1 VKRKASKPRRRR
13 PHPLSPSPSGR
24 GGTTVLA
31 SEADPLGDARIRGLL
46 ERYCKLAAVKQAG
59 RGADLTELSLPED
72 ERPFFR
78 DRAAV
83 RVAFSLD
90 ALERDPDAEI
100 GGVGSPFLSQLI
112 EAIRARAA
120 RRSLGLIASPPASS
134 PPDPL
139 SVPERGDEL
148 PVPVRGGTVKRGT
161 ARVAVHPVGRL
172 VARVVLRAG
181 AGVEEAVVESDVF
194 DLSTGTKVDAD
205 LAEAFVDLEAGRSR
219 PADTSVVE
227 DAAPVPAREPG
238 DLVRLLVSH
247 LREKLAERVAVR
259 RAAAEQGLAVELG
272 RLDRYFESILKE
284 QSDPDAIGTVTAL
297 AERRR
302 TEEIRRSQVK
312 AVVHP
317 LQLIEAAVLMQH
329 AEWRVKSS
337 HGRGATFSAQRALSG
352 EAAWSIACPHCGR
365 APKAL
370 VICRQEHGACEACAS
385 RCSVCAEDFCAEH
398 GIAECRVDG
407 QPACAEHVH
416 VCPSCRLEHC
426 TAHEGVCSEAE
437 GGGHSACS
445 ACLAA
450 CGSCGRLICNRHAEE
465 TDAEAPQG
473 RRRLCAACL
482 RQCEGGVNERVGMD
496 EVAPCASCG
505 KVVCT
510 AHQDVCAVDG
520 QGHCSQ
526 HLRRTDQSERLVCAR
541 HRAACALEGVV
552 AVFASDEVEE
562 CPVCGKHV
570 CADHR
575 GACHDEPRASL
586 G

>member
-1 VKRKASKPRRRR
+1 MKRKAS
-13 PHPLSPSPSGR
+13 
-24 GGTTVLA
+24 V
-31 SEADPLGDARIRGLL
+31 GDARIRALV
-46 ERYCKLAAVKQAG
+46 ERYCKLARVKQAA
-59 RGADLTELSLPED
+59 RGADLTELSLPAD

-78 DRAAV
+78 DRAAL

-120 RRSLGLIASPPASS
+120 RRSLGLIAPPPAPASPPG
-134 PPDPL
+134 PL
-139 SVPERGDEL
+139 SFQERGDEL
-148 PVPVRGGTVKRGT
+148 PVPVRDGTVKRGT
-161 ARVAVHPVGRL
+161 ARLAVHPVGRL

-181 AGVEEAVVESDVF
+181 AGVEEAIVESDVF

-205 LAEAFVDLEAGRSR
+205 LAEAFVDLEAGRAK
-219 PADTSVVE
+219 PADPSVVE
-227 DAAPVPAREPG
+227 DAAPVPARAPG

-247 LREKLAERVAVR
+247 LREKSAERVAVR

-272 RLDRYFESILKE
+272 RLDRYFASILKE
-284 QSDPDAIGTVTAL
+284 QSDPDAVGTVTAL

-317 LQLIEAAVLMQH
+317 LQLIHAAVLVQH

-370 VICRQEHGACEACAS
+370 VICREGHGACDACAS
-385 RCSVCAEDFCAEH
+385 RCSVCAEDFCADH
-398 GIAECRVDG
+398 GTLECRVDG

-426 TAHEGVCSEAE
+426 STHEGACVE
-437 GGGHSACS
+437 GEGHKACS
-445 ACLAA
+445 ACLAP
-450 CGSCGRLICNRHAEE
+450 CGSCGRVLCNRHAEE
-465 TDAEAPQG
+465 SDAAAPLG
-473 RRRLCAACL
+473 RRRLCAACV

-496 EVAPCASCG
+496 EVTQCASCG
-505 KVVCT
+505 KTVCT
-510 AHQDVCAVDG
+510 THQDVCAVDG
-520 QGHCSQ
+520 QAHCSQ

-541 HRAACALEGVV
+541 HKAGCALEGVT
-552 AVFASDEVEE
+552 AVFASDEVVE
-562 CPVCGKHV
+562 CPVCGRHV
-570 CADHR
+570 CAAHMATEGGQCVSCAR
-575 GACHDEPRASL
+575 L
-586 G
+586 

>member
-13 PHPLSPSPSGR
+13 SVGAQHAGPLPAAALAAGPSR
-24 GGTTVLA
+24 GF
-31 SEADPLGDARIRGLL
+31 SREPEADPLGDARIRALL
-46 ERYCKLAAVKQAG
+46 ERYCKLAGVKQG
-59 RGADLTELSLPED
+59 TRSADLTELTLPEG
-72 ERPFFR
+72 ERQFFR

-100 GGVGSPFLSQLI
+100 AGVGSPFLYQVI

-120 RRSLGLIASPPASS
+120 RRSLGLIAPVGEVGAQHAAPRHRTV
-134 PPDPL
+134 D
-139 SVPERGDEL
+139 L
-148 PVPVRGGTVKRGT
+148 PVPVRDGTVKRST
-161 ARVAVHPVGRL
+161 ARLAVHPVGRL

-181 AGVEEAVVESDVF
+181 AGVEEAIIESDVF

-205 LAEAFVDLEAGRSR
+205 LAEAFVDLEAGRTKS
-219 PADTSVVE
+219 ADPSIVDGAT
-227 DAAPVPAREPG
+227 AVPARKPG

-247 LREKLAERVAVR
+247 LQEKSAERVAVR

-272 RLDRYFESILKE
+272 RLDRYFESILKQ
-284 QSDPDAIGTVTAL
+284 QSDPDAVGTVTAL

-317 LQLIEAAVLMQH
+317 LQLIHAAVLMQH
-329 AEWRVKSS
+329 AEWRVKTS

-352 EAAWSIACPHCGR
+352 EAAWTIACPHCGR
-365 APKAL
+365 APETL
-370 VICRQEHGACEACAS
+370 VICRHGHGACEACAS

-407 QPACAEHVH
+407 QPACDEHVH
-416 VCPSCRLEHC
+416 ECPSCRLQHC
-426 TAHEGVCSEAE
+426 TAHEGVCAE
-437 GGGHSACS
+437 GEGHAACS
-445 ACLAA
+445 ACLAPCA
-450 CGSCGRLICNRHAEE
+450 SCDRVICNRHAEE

-482 RQCEGGVNERVGMD
+482 RQCEGGSNERVGAD
-496 EVAPCASCG
+496 EVAQCASCG
-505 KVVCT
+505 KSVCST
-510 AHQDVCAVDG
+510 HRGVCAVDE
-520 QGHCSQ
+520 QVHCSP
-526 HLRRTDQSERLVCAR
+526 HLRRTDHSERLVCAR
-541 HRAACALEGVV
+541 HKAGCALEGVTV
-552 AVFASDEVEE
+552 VFASDEVEE

-570 CADHR
+570 CAQHR
-575 GACHDEPRASL
+575 AACHT
-586 G
+586 

>member
-1 VKRKASKPRRRR
+1 MKGRRKPASKLAARRL
-13 PHPLSPSPSGR
+13 PVTGPAVSASPD
-24 GGTTVLA
+24 
-31 SEADPLGDARIRGLL
+31 ADPLGDARIRALL
-46 ERYCKLAAVKQAG
+46 ERYCKLAAVKQAA

-72 ERPFFR
+72 ERAFFR
-78 DRAAV
+78 DRAAL
-83 RVAFSLD
+83 RVAFSVD

-120 RRSLGLIASPPASS
+120 RRSLGLIAPPSTPEGAG
-134 PPDPL
+134 DPKR
-139 SVPERGDEL
+139 VEL
-148 PVPVRGGTVKRGT
+148 TIPIKDGSVKRST
-161 ARVAVHPVGRL
+161 ARLAVHPVGRL

-205 LAEAFVDLEAGRSR
+205 LAEVFVDLEAGRSR
-219 PADTSVVE
+219 PADPSDVE
-227 DAAPVPAREPG
+227 DAALVPARAPG

-247 LREKLAERVAVR
+247 LQEKSAERVAVR

-272 RLDRYFESILKE
+272 RLDRYFASILKE
-284 QSDPDAIGTVTAL
+284 QSGPDAIETVTAL

-317 LQLIEAAVLMQH
+317 LQLIHAAVLMQH

-352 EAAWSIACPHCGR
+352 EAAWSIACPRCGR

-370 VICRQEHGACEACAS
+370 VICRQEHGACDVCAS

-407 QPACAEHVH
+407 QPACSEHVH
-416 VCPSCRLEHC
+416 VCLSCRLEHC
-426 TAHEGVCSEAE
+426 TAHEGVCSEGE
-437 GGGHSACS
+437 GHSACS
-445 ACLAA
+445 VCLAP
-450 CGSCGRLICNRHAEE
+450 CGSCGRLICNRHVEE

-482 RQCEGGVNERVGMD
+482 RQCEGGSNERVGLD

-505 KVVCT
+505 KAVCT
-510 AHQDVCAVDG
+510 DHQGVCAVDE
-520 QGHCSQ
+520 QVHCSL
-526 HLRRTDQSERLVCAR
+526 HLRRTDRSERVVCAR
-541 HRAACALEGVV
+541 HKAGCALEGVV

-562 CPVCGKHV
+562 CPVCGKYV
-570 CADHR
+570 CAQHR
-575 GACHDEPRASL
+575 GACHA
-586 G
+586 

>member
-1 VKRKASKPRRRR
+1 MKRRTRPRPRQT
-13 PHPLSPSPSGR
+13 S
-24 GGTTVLA
+24 
-31 SEADPLGDARIRGLL
+31 ADPLGDARIRALL
-46 ERYCKLAAVKQAG
+46 ERYCKLARVKQAV
-59 RGADLTELSLPED
+59 RGVDLTELTLPEV

-78 DRAAV
+78 DRAAL

-120 RRSLGLIASPPASS
+120 RRSLGLIAPPSS
-134 PPDPL
+134 PPGPL
-139 SVPERGDEL
+139 SVPERGNSVHL
-148 PVPVRGGTVKRGT
+148 PIPVKDGTVKRST
-161 ARVAVHPVGRL
+161 ARLAFHPVGRL

-194 DLSTGTKVDAD
+194 DLSTGTRVGAD
-205 LAEAFVDLEAGRSR
+205 LAEAFRDLEAGRSR
-219 PADTSVVE
+219 PADPSVVE
-227 DAAPVPAREPG
+227 DAGIIPARAPG

-247 LREKLAERVAVR
+247 LQEKSAERVAVR
-259 RAAAEQGLAVELG
+259 RAAAEQGLVVELG

-284 QSDPDAIGTVTAL
+284 QSDSDAIGTVTAL

-317 LQLIEAAVLMQH
+317 LQLIHAGVLMQH

-337 HGRGATFSAQRALSG
+337 HGRAATFSAQRALSG

-370 VICRQEHGACEACAS
+370 VICRQGHGACEACAS

-407 QPACAEHVH
+407 QPACAKHVH
-416 VCPSCRLEHC
+416 VCSSCRLEHC
-426 TAHEGVCSEAE
+426 TAHEGVCSEGE
-437 GGGHSACS
+437 GHAACS
-445 ACLAA
+445 TCLAP
-450 CGSCGRLICNRHAEE
+450 CGSCGRVICNRHAEE

-473 RRRLCAACL
+473 RRR
-482 RQCEGGVNERVGMD
+482 
-496 EVAPCASCG
+496 
-505 KVVCT
+505 
-510 AHQDVCAVDG
+510 VCAGCEAPAD
-520 QGHCSQ
+520 
-526 HLRRTDQSERLVCAR
+526 EA
-541 HRAACALEGVV
+541 V
-552 AVFASDEVEE
+552 AD
-562 CPVCGKHV
+562 
-570 CADHR
+570 
-575 GACHDEPRASL
+575 
-586 G
+586 

>member
-1 VKRKASKPRRRR
+1 MKGKPRRRR
-13 PHPLSPSPSGR
+13 TVGAQHAAPLPAVSPATAPTSNG
-24 GGTTVLA
+24 
-31 SEADPLGDARIRGLL
+31 DPLGDARIRALL
-46 ERYCKLAAVKQAG
+46 ARYCKLARVTQAA
-59 RGADLTELSLPED
+59 RGADLTELTLPED
-72 ERPFFR
+72 ERLFFR

-90 ALERDPDAEI
+90 ALEREPDAEI

-120 RRSLGLIASPPASS
+120 RRSLGLMAPPAA
-134 PPDPL
+134 PVGDVGAQHAAPL
-139 SVPERGDEL
+139 HRTVDL
-148 PVPVRGGTVKRGT
+148 PVPVRNGVVKRST
-161 ARVAVHPVGRL
+161 ARLAVHPVGRL

-181 AGVEEAVVESDVF
+181 AGVEEAIIESDVF

-205 LAEAFVDLEAGRSR
+205 LAQAFVDLEAGRTKS
-219 PADTSVVE
+219 ADPSVV
-227 DAAPVPAREPG
+227 DGATPVAARAPG

-247 LREKLAERVAVR
+247 LQEKSAERVAVR

-272 RLDRYFESILKE
+272 RLDRYFASILKE
-284 QSDPDAIGTVTAL
+284 QSGPDAVETVTAL

-317 LQLIEAAVLMQH
+317 LQLIHAGVLMQH

-337 HGRGATFSAQRALSG
+337 HGRGRSATFSAQRALSG

-370 VICRQEHGACEACAS
+370 VICRKKHGACDACAS
-385 RCSVCAEDFCAEH
+385 RCSVCGEDFCAEH

-426 TAHEGVCSEAE
+426 TAHEGVCSEGE
-437 GGGHSACS
+437 GHGACT
-445 ACLAA
+445 ACLAPCA
-450 CGSCGRLICNRHAEE
+450 SCGRVICNRHAEE

-473 RRRLCAACL
+473 RRRLCPACV
-482 RQCEGGVNERVGMD
+482 RQCEGGSNE
-496 EVAPCASCG
+496 
-505 KVVCT
+505 
-510 AHQDVCAVDG
+510 
-520 QGHCSQ
+520 
-526 HLRRTDQSERLVCAR
+526 
-541 HRAACALEGVV
+541 
-552 AVFASDEVEE
+552 
-562 CPVCGKHV
+562 
-570 CADHR
+570 
-575 GACHDEPRASL
+575 
-586 G
+586 

>member
-1 VKRKASKPRRRR
+1 VKRRPRPKPRQT
-13 PHPLSPSPSGR
+13 S
-24 GGTTVLA
+24 
-31 SEADPLGDARIRGLL
+31 ADPLGDARIRALL
-46 ERYCKLAAVKQAG
+46 ERYCKLARVKQAV
-59 RGADLTELSLPED
+59 RGVDLTELTLPEV
-72 ERPFFR
+72 ERTFFR
-78 DRAAV
+78 DRGAL

-112 EAIRARAA
+112 DAIRARAA
-120 RRSLGLIASPPASS
+120 RRSLGLIAPAGA
-134 PPDPL
+134 PRNEVGAQHAAPL
-139 SVPERGDEL
+139 HSRRVAL
-148 PVPVRGGTVKRGT
+148 PVPVRDGTVRRGT
-161 ARVAVHPVGRL
+161 ARVALHPVGRL

-181 AGVEEAVVESDVF
+181 AGVEEAIIESDVF

-205 LAEAFVDLEAGRSR
+205 LAQAFVDLESGRSR
-219 PADTSVVE
+219 SADLSLV
-227 DAAPVPAREPG
+227 DGAQAVPARAPG

-247 LREKLAERVAVR
+247 LREKSAERVAVR
-259 RAAAEQGLAVELG
+259 RAAAEQGLTVELG

-317 LQLIEAAVLMQH
+317 LQLIHAGVLMQH

-370 VICRQEHGACEACAS
+370 VICRQGHGACDACSS

-426 TAHEGVCSEAE
+426 TAHEGVCSEGE
-437 GGGHSACS
+437 GHRACS
-445 ACLAA
+445 ACLAP
-450 CGSCGRLICNRHAEE
+450 CGSCGRVICNRHAEE

-473 RRRLCAACL
+473 RRR
-482 RQCEGGVNERVGMD
+482 
-496 EVAPCASCG
+496 
-505 KVVCT
+505 
-510 AHQDVCAVDG
+510 VCAG
-520 QGHCSQ
+520 C
-526 HLRRTDQSERLVCAR
+526 E
-541 HRAACALEGVV
+541 AAADEAAAL
-552 AVFASDEVEE
+552 
-562 CPVCGKHV
+562 P
-570 CADHR
+570 
-575 GACHDEPRASL
+575 
-586 G
+586 